1 MRGVDITKWRR
12 LEIKKTNYN
21 NHSMNKK
28 ILKVS
33 AFLLL
38 GYYFYPQPAQAVIPP
53 DFIFNIGTQV
63 AQFFSMVAIFFT
75 AIFGTLFQFFKTRY
89 YAFKYKKTILS
100 LTILAII
107 VISIVSSYFYAI
119 YKQKIEYQKW
129 LEESQLYAAS
139 QNINYDSDNDGLT
152 DLEEKNFGTDLN
164 NPDTDG
170 DGYLDGEEV
179 KNGYNPNGPGKLGGS
194 GVNDDENDQLH
205 IGAENNKNIDT
216 SAKKFISNINLN
228 DSSAKFISEYYGNI
242 ANGNL
247 EQAYERSK
255 KTVGFDT
262 FKGWY
267 LKTSKITLDKLVR
280 IDEKKSSIELTLYED
295 GTFTRYGVLM
305 TLALQSE
312 IPVRV
317 EKSEVK
323 ILAQGLIDNQNVSV
337 DESKIAQEYD
347 FFAKNE
353 SASMLV
359 TNQDFKNITDNQQND
374 YIVLDARED
383 IEYENGYF
391 PGSLHMRFAD
401 IKAGRWIELPKDKF
415 VYVICWSGIRGEE
428 VAEFLRTKKIVSSY
442 LEGGANGWVE
452 FGGKWVGEIKF
463 GEKYTDSKYQILF
476 STDELKKKVAE
487 GVVLVDTREPYRSHI
502 AGSVNIPIMY
512 TPTINLE
519 KTFSQVPANS
529 KVITVC
535 DGYVNCFDAKIT
547 GVELERRGHQFL
559 GRYNTPWEY
568 DK

>member
-1 MRGVDITKWRR
+1 
-12 LEIKKTNYN
+12 
-21 NHSMNKK
+21 MNKK
-28 ILKVS
+28 IIKLA

-38 GYYFYPQPAQAVIPP
+38 VHFFIFPEAAHAVIPP
-53 DFIFNIGTQV
+53 DFIFNIGTQI
-63 AQFFSMVAIFFT
+63 AQFFSIIAIFFT
-75 AIFGTLFQFFKTRY
+75 AILGTFFQFFKTKY
-89 YAFKYKKTILS
+89 YALKHKKIVLGLTIIAIIAVS
-100 LTILAII
+100 LT
-107 VISIVSSYFYAI
+107 SSYFYAI
-119 YKQKIEYQKW
+119 YKQKAEYQKW
-129 LEESQLYAAS
+129 LKESQQYS
-139 QNINYDSDNDGLT
+139 TNQNTQNANLDFDNDGLT
-152 DLEEKNFGTDLN
+152 DLEETNFGTDLN

-170 DGYLDGEEV
+170 DGYSDGEEV
-179 KNGYNPNGPGKLGGS
+179 KNGYNPNGPGKFGEEGI
-194 GVNDDENDQLH
+194 NEDANDQLN
-205 IGAENNKNIDT
+205 IGTESNKNIDT
-216 SAKKFISNINLN
+216 STEKFISNVNLN
-228 DSSAKFISEYYGNI
+228 DSSSKFISEYYGNI

-247 EQAYERSK
+247 EQAYEMSK

-305 TLALQSE
+305 TLTLQGE
-312 IPVRV
+312 MPVRV

-323 ILAQGLIDNQNVSV
+323 ILVQGLIDNQNVSV
-337 DESKIAQEYD
+337 DDNKTAQEYD

-353 SASMLV
+353 NASILV
-359 TNQDFKNITDNQQND
+359 TNQDFKNITDKQQSN

-391 PGSLHMRFAD
+391 PGSLHIRFAD
-401 IKAGRWIELPKDKF
+401 LKAGRWIELPKDKP
-415 VYVICWSGIRGEE
+415 VYVICWSGIRGKE

-442 LEGGANGWVE
+442 LENGANGWVK
-452 FGGKWVGEIKF
+452 FGGKWIGEIKF
-463 GEKYTDSKYQILF
+463 GGKYTDPKYQIVF
-476 STDELKKKVAE
+476 STDDVKKKVEE
-487 GVVLVDTREPYRSHI
+487 GVILVDTREPYKFNQSHI

-519 KTFSQVPANS
+519 KTFSQVPANN

-559 GRYNTPWEY
+559 GRYNKPWEY
-568 DK
+568 EK